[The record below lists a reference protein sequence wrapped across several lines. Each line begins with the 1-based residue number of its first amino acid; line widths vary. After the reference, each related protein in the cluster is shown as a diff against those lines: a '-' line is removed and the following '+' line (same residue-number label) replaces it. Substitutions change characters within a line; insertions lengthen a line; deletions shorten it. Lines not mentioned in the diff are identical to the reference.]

1 MFTESCIRL
10 KLIIFILII
19 VPKAIKK
26 FNINFH
32 VILKIFK
39 VAILFLRRK
48 TMQIFL
54 LIVIFI
60 LIVIN
65 LKQAD
70 ELRDL
75 ERKTLDAFKIV
86 CKKLKQN
93 TEER

>member
-1 MFTESCIRL
+1 M
-10 KLIIFILII
+10 
-19 VPKAIKK
+19 
-26 FNINFH
+26 H
-32 VILKIFK
+32 
-39 VAILFLRRK
+39 
-48 TMQIFL
+48 IFL
-54 LIVIFI
+54 LLVIFI
-60 LIVIN
+60 LIGIN

>member
-1 MFTESCIRL
+1 M
-10 KLIIFILII
+10 LII
-19 VPKAIKK
+19 VPEAIKK

-32 VILKIFK
+32 VILKVFK
-39 VAILFLRRK
+39 VAILFFTEVK
-48 TMQIFL
+48 HMQTFL

-86 CKKLKQN
+86 CKKLKQSKGD
-93 TEER
+93 E